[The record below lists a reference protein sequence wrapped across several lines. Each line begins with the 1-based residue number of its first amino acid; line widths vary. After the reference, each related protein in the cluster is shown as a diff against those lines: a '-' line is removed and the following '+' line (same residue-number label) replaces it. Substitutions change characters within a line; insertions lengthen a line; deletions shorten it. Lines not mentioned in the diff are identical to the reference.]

1 MLFCDVYKFKMQVV
15 IYIFK
20 HLLRTYYGGSFRTF
34 RDYKNTLLSLRG
46 MVYILCGAPL
56 VQKNCPH
63 VLCKRDTSE
72 PLC

>member
-1 MLFCDVYKFKMQVV
+1 MLFCNVYKFKMQVV
-15 IYIFK
+15 IYVFK
-20 HLLRTYYGGSFRTF
+20 HLLSTYYRGCFRTF
-34 RDYKNTLLSLRG
+34 KDYKNTLLSFRG
-46 MVYILCGAPL
+46 MVYTLFGAPL